1 MSPEV
6 DVILRFLR
14 EIGIEAREGVVDRET
29 FLPGIRTDG
38 GAIVYDA
45 ARLKYPGD
53 LLHEAGHIAFTP
65 LAKRSTLSDGMETDA
80 GDEMAAM
87 AWSYAAAA
95 HLGLDPAIVF
105 HAHGYRGEGAS
116 IHENFRARRYV
127 GVSMLQWRE
136 LTTEAAYPAMTKW
149 LAD

>member
-1 MSPEV
+1 MSPEAAA
-6 DVILRFLR
+6 ILRFLR
-14 EIGIEAREGVVDRET
+14 EIGIEAREGVVDGET
-29 FLPGIRTDG
+29 FLPGMRVES

-45 ARLKYPGD
+45 ERLKYPGD
-53 LLHEAGHIAFTP
+53 LLHEAAHIAFTP
-65 LAKRSTLSDGMETDA
+65 LANRSALSDDMQTDA

-87 AWSYAAAA
+87 AWSYAAAV
-95 HLGLDPAIVF
+95 HLDLDPAIVF

-136 LTTEAAYPAMTKW
+136 MTTDAAYPAMTKW